1 MGNYRFFR
9 NNILSII
16 ISCMFLTG
24 CLNPQSDVEKIYR
37 VLEKV
42 VLVEKDFENQQDLIV
57 RLEKEE
63 KELYNQIMMLGM
75 KQHDEIVKL
84 ADEALLIVA
93 KRHEHLDKEIES
105 LKASQK
111 EFLKIKEIKENLDE
125 PAQKKLA
132 NELYDIMIKRYDAH
146 DKLSKEYSEAL
157 KNDKKLY
164 EMLKDKNTKFE
175 DLEGQVTTLNATYK
189 KVLEA
194 NEEFNSLTSQYNEKK
209 LEFYKKSGLKVEK
222 TK

>member
-1 MGNYRFFR
+1 MINYRYIR
-9 NNILSII
+9 NNILAII
-16 ISCMFLTG
+16 IFCIFLTG
-24 CLNPQSDVEKIYR
+24 CLNPQSEVEKMYK
-37 VLEKV
+37 VLEEV
-42 VLVEKDFENQQDLIV
+42 VLVEKDFENQQDPIV

-63 KELYNQIMMLGM
+63 KELYNQIMKLGM

-84 ADEALLIVA
+84 ADEALLIAA
-93 KRHEHLDKEIES
+93 KRQEHLDKEIES

-111 EFLKIKEIKENLDE
+111 VFQKIKVMKENLDE
-125 PAQKKLA
+125 PVQKTLA
-132 NELYDIMIKRYDAH
+132 NELYDIMMKRYNAH

-175 DLEGQVTTLNATYK
+175 DLEGQVTLLNTSYK

-209 LEFYKKSGLKVEK
+209 LEFYKESGLKVEK
-222 TK
+222 SK